1 MPTGHD
7 LGEDAAD
14 VVRRSAPYLD
24 ISPAALPL
32 LPAKTAAAAADRP
45 AGSWRISCKDTELT
59 PRAAPPHGQGSAV
72 ASVR

>member
-1 MPTGHD
+1 MLTGHD

-32 LPAKTAAAAADRP
+32 LLLARKDRRGRGGQ
-45 AGSWRISCKDTELT
+45 ASRELENLL
-59 PRAAPPHGQGSAV
+59 HGH
-72 ASVR
+72 

>member
-1 MPTGHD
+1 VLIGHD

-32 LPAKTAAAAADRP
+32 LLLARKDRRGRGGQ
-45 AGSWRISCKDTELT
+45 ATRELENLL
-59 PRAAPPHGQGSAV
+59 QGH
-72 ASVR
+72 